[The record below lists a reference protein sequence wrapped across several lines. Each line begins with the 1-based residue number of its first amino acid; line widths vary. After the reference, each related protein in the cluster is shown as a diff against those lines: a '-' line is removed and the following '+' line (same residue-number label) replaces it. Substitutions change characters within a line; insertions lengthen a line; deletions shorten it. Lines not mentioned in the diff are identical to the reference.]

1 MKTGLYPLSD
11 GVNLLVLKG
20 VNLLSLD
27 DVDSWLYAIGM
38 NASERSEAC
47 YQLMSDGHFDVC
59 NIEYCV
65 YVKCLT

>member
-1 MKTGLYPLSD
+1 MKTDLYPLSD

-38 NASERSEAC
+38 NAIERSEAC
-47 YQLMSDGHFDVC
+47 CQLMSDGHFDVC
-59 NIEYCV
+59 NIEYRV
-65 YVKCLT
+65 HVKCLM

>member
-1 MKTGLYPLSD
+1 MKTDLYPLSD
-11 GVNLLVLKG
+11 SVNLLVLKG

-47 YQLMSDGHFDVC
+47 CQLMSDGHFDVC
-59 NIEYCV
+59 NIEYRV
-65 YVKCLT
+65 HVKCLT